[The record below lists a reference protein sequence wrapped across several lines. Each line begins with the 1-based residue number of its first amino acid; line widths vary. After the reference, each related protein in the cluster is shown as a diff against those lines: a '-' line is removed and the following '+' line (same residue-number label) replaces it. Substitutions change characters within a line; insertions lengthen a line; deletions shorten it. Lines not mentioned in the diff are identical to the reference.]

1 MANKT
6 LNASVKL
13 DTKSAVSSLTRL
25 EKKIIAVNK
34 AINKTSTGNNKL
46 NAAINKAVAST
57 NKLERTTSKLK
68 NTTDKVANSAKKVNS
83 ANEKA
88 ANSAYKM
95 RNGYTASNT
104 AANRLLHTVRSL
116 AATYLGVMGMK
127 AVIGSADTISS
138 AENRLNNLSGG
149 NPQLTQETLDKIYA
163 SSQRSRSGYGDT
175 LANVSKLM
183 TLAGGAFD
191 NNIDNAIKFQEIMSK
206 SYTVGGASAAE
217 QASSMYQLV
226 QALGSG
232 VLQGDELRS
241 VREGAPL
248 AYQAIEKFAQGV
260 YNTDESLKEL
270 ASQGKITSALVVAAI
285 MDMENGTDNINK
297 KFENT
302 KMTFAQAWTSI
313 KNIAL
318 KAFEPVLQM
327 LNDVLNSDAGQ
338 AIIIGLGNALVWL
351 ANIVLKVGELIGNF
365 FDWCAEHTE
374 QVKRVIV
381 TSLIV
386 IAGYLTYTAI
396 VAIVNFLATY
406 GVILVVIGAVVLLIY
421 AMYKLGMTTEQIVGG
436 ICGAVVFLAYLIWD
450 IIVWV
455 ITIIYY
461 AVAIIWDACVVLG
474 SAILKLVIG
483 IGTGLLLAIQM
494 ILQLIMWLV
503 ITIWGVLVTIYDA
516 IYSIV
521 KGIWGIFKGLIVGI
535 YQMFVWLGEGVL
547 YILLSIAKAID
558 AIFGSELSKTVSKWI
573 DSLDGSVD
581 KLNDKLDPKG
591 EFEDIGDQWK
601 KSYDQ
606 LGAMYAGSG
615 EYDDFNITDNMT
627 NVINGAGNL
636 MDNIED
642 GKIDLILDPTALDN
656 WALDST
662 INPLDGWDKGYDFG
676 SNLGKDLES
685 MVDFFKNPTL
695 TVNGLIDPTDPSY
708 ALNSNYNPEDL
719 LASLEGIDSNVGD
732 IKDSMDLS
740 NDDLEYLRKIADMEW
755 RNEFTTAEI
764 RVDMTNNN
772 TVSGERDLDGI
783 VEYLSDVL
791 REEMTN
797 VAYGVHY

>member
-6 LNASVKL
+6 LNARVKI
-13 DTKSAVSSLTRL
+13 DTRSAVSSLTRL
-25 EKKIIAVNK
+25 ERKILAVNR
-34 AINKTSTGNNKL
+34 AINRTSSQINSAATATNRWNTAVRNVVNNV
-46 NAAINKAVAST
+46 NRI
-57 NKLERTTSKLK
+57 
-68 NTTDKVANSAKKVNS
+68 NTTNIRCAD
-83 ANEKA
+83 
-88 ANSAYKM
+88 SAYRM
-95 RNGYTASNT
+95 RDAYNSSNT

-116 AATYLGVMGMK
+116 AATYLGIMGMR
-127 AVIGSADTISS
+127 AVIGASDTITSS
-138 AENRLNNLSGG
+138 ENRLNNLPGG
-149 NPQLTQETLDKIYA
+149 SPELTQETLDKIYA
-163 SSQRSRSGYGDT
+163 SSQRSRSGYADN

-206 SYTVGGASAAE
+206 AYTVGGASAAE
-217 QASSMYQLV
+217 QASSMYQMV

-248 AYQAIEKFAQGV
+248 AYKAIEKFAQGV

-270 ASQGKITSALVVAAI
+270 ASQGKITSAIVVAAI
-285 MDMENGTDNINK
+285 MDMENGVDNIND

-327 LNDVLNSDAGQ
+327 INDALNSDAGQ
-338 AIIIGLGNALVWL
+338 AIIVGIGNALVWL
-351 ANIVLKVGELIGNF
+351 ANTTLKVGQLIGAF

-374 QVKRVIV
+374 QVKRVII
-381 TSLIV
+381 TALIM

-396 VAIVNFLATY
+396 AAIVNFVATNWA
-406 GVILVVIGAVVLLIY
+406 ILLVVGAVVLLIY

-436 ICGAVVFLAYLIWD
+436 ICGTVMFLAYLIWD

-455 ITIIYY
+455 ITIVYY
-461 AVAIIWDACVVLG
+461 AVAIIWDAIVVLG
-474 SAILKLVIG
+474 SAILKLIIG
-483 IGTGLLLAIQM
+483 IGAGLLVAIQM

-503 ITIWGVLVTIYDA
+503 TTIWAILVTIYDA
-516 IYSIV
+516 IYSVV
-521 KGIWGIFKGLIVGI
+521 KGIWGIFKGLVVGI
-535 YQMFVWLGEGVL
+535 YQLFVWLGDAVL
-547 YILLSIAKAID
+547 YILLGIAKAID
-558 AIFGSELSKTVSKWI
+558 AVFGSELSKTVGGWI
-573 DSLDGSVD
+573 DKLDDSVG
-581 KLNDKLDPKG
+581 KLNEKLDPKG

-601 KSYDQ
+601 TSYGQ
-606 LGAMYAGSG
+606 LGDMYAGNG
-615 EYDDFNITDNMT
+615 EYDDFNITDNMS

-636 MDNIED
+636 MSGIDE

-656 WALDST
+656 WALGNT
-662 INPLDGWDKGYDFG
+662 INPLDGWDKGYAFG
-676 SNLGKDLES
+676 SDLGKDLES
-685 MVDFFKNPTL
+685 MIDFFKNPSL
-695 TVNGLIDPTDPSY
+695 TINGLIDPTDPAY
-708 ALNSNYNPEDL
+708 ALNSSYDPNDL
-719 LASLEGIDSNVGD
+719 LSSLEGIDSNVGD

-772 TVSGERDLDGI
+772 TVSSERDLDGI

-791 REEMTN
+791 KEEMTS